1 MLIALDVA
9 YREAQGYAV
18 AVAFADWASD
28 ALSAVY
34 TATIEQVPAYE
45 PGAFYKRE
53 LPCLLAVLA
62 QVDLAAVGGV
72 VVDGYVTLGAEG
84 RAGLGQHLYAALGGR
99 VPVVGVAKTRFAGVA
114 PQVVPLLRGQS
125 QRPLYITSVGL
136 PVAEAA
142 RLVATMHGAH
152 RFPALLK
159 LLDDLTKEAGVFSD
173 D

>member
-9 YREAQGYAV
+9 YRESQGYAV
-18 AVAFADWASD
+18 AIVFADWASD
-28 ALSAVY
+28 AVSAVH

-62 QVDLAAVGGV
+62 AVDLTAVRAV

-84 RAGLGQHLYAALGGR
+84 RPGLGQHLYEALGGR

-114 PQVVPLLRGQS
+114 PQVVPVRRGQS
-125 QRPLYITSVGL
+125 QNPLYVTSVGM
-136 PVAEAA
+136 PVADVARSVAA
-142 RLVATMHGAH
+142 MHGAY

-159 LLDDLTKEAGVFSD
+159 QLDDLTRQAP
-173 D
+173 